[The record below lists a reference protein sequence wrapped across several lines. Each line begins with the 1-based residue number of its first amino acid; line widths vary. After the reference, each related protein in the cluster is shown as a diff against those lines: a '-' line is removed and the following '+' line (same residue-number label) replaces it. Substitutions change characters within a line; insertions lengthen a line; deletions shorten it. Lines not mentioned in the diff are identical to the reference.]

1 MTAND
6 SFIPGANIGI
16 RSVPNLRDIGGY
28 ATMRGG
34 RLRVGVLY
42 RSAALGQL
50 TDADRPAFGALS
62 LRTVFD
68 LRTKDERAS
77 EPDPALPGVRAVA
90 LDVLADSAGAAP
102 AQLLSVLSDPA
113 AAARMLGGGR
123 AVPLFQRAYRDIVSL
138 PSALQ
143 SYRQFFSDLAA
154 PGARP
159 ALFHCTVGKDRTG
172 WAAAATL
179 MLMGVSGDDVMADYL
194 LTNRDLR
201 PALQPLLD
209 QFERSGG
216 DPRLLLPVLGVQPD
230 YLETAIVEMHS
241 RFGSIEAY
249 FRAGLGLTGDT
260 LSALRAA
267 LIEALV
273 TKTSGSGR
281 HSTHVTARGPIR

>member
-6 SFIPGANIGI
+6 PFIPGANIGI

-34 RLRVGVLY
+34 RVRAGLLY
-42 RSAALGQL
+42 RSAALGRL
-50 TDADRPAFGALS
+50 ADEDRPAFGALG

-68 LRTKDERAS
+68 LRTEDERAN
-77 EPDPALPGVRAVA
+77 EPDRALPGVRVVA

-102 AQLLSVLSDPA
+102 AQLVSVLSDPA
-113 AAARMLGGGR
+113 AAARMLGDGQ
-123 AVPLFQRAYRDIVSL
+123 AVPLFHRGYRDMVTL
-138 PSALQ
+138 PSALR

-154 PGARP
+154 PGTRP

-179 MLMGVSGDDVMADYL
+179 MLMGVSADDVMTDYL
-194 LTNRDLR
+194 LTNRDLL
-201 PALQPLLD
+201 PVLQPLLD

-216 DPRLLLPVLGVQPD
+216 DLRLLRPVFGVQPD
-230 YLETAIVEMHS
+230 YLETAIMEMHS
-241 RFGSIEAY
+241 RFGSIEGY
-249 FRAGLGLTGDT
+249 FRDGLGLTGDT

-267 LIEALV
+267 LIEALYA
-273 TKTSGSGR
+273 KTSGSGR